1 MFMLLLLV
9 TLLISIAISFAVMA
23 VFSRPINAIL
33 FRIIADAISAA
44 WLKYMKFAIFVVGIS
59 SGVRVG
65 NFEQYL
71 TPSRWDKDAKIVD
84 FTTERWVLELYRTAI
99 DALTGIAWMLLVF
112 FMFALIA
119 YVIVRFA
126 ENKLGTTRK
135 PE

>member
-1 MFMLLLLV
+1 MRYHRCSNQKGITMFMLLLLV

-84 FTTERWVLELYRTAI
+84 FTTERWVLE
-99 DALTGIAWMLLVF
+99 
-112 FMFALIA
+112 
-119 YVIVRFA
+119 
-126 ENKLGTTRK
+126 
-135 PE
+135 